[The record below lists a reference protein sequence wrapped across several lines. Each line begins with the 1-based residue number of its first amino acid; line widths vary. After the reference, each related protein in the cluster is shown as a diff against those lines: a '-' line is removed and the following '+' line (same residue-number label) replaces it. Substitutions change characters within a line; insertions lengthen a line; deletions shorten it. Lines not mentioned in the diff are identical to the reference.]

1 MLQFYYA
8 YELDQPEAIA
18 LVRTQ
23 HAIGEDEKCE
33 AIKQLNIHELTGFG
47 MGPGETR
54 QYNG

>member
-1 MLQFYYA
+1 MQFYYA

-33 AIKQLNIHELTGFG
+33 AVKQLNIHELTGFG